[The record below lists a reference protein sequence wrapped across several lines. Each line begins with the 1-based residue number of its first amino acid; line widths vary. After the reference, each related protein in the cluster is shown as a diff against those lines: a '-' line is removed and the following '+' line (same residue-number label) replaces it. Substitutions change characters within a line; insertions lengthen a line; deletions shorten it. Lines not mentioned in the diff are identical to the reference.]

1 VNSRLTILG
10 AAGLIAAMLGS
21 GVYAQESAG
30 HLPLTDADLY
40 PPEAPQDLSMQSY
53 LSQRPE
59 LIDAIRK
66 EPTLNKD
73 FGDGH

>member
-1 VNSRLTILG
+1 MDFSLTILG

-21 GVYAQESAG
+21 VGYAQESAG
-30 HLPLTDADLY
+30 HLPLTDADLC
-40 PPEAPQDLSMQSY
+40 PSEAPQDLSMQAC

-66 EPTLNKD
+66 EPTLHKD